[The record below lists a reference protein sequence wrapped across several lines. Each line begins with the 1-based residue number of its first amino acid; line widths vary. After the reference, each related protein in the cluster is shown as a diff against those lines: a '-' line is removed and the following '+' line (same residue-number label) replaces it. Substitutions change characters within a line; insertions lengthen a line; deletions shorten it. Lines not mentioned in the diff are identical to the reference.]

1 MRTGHTCPTCGST
14 NVTRSQRRGI
24 QEAVALK
31 HEGLSPYR
39 CGDCDARFIQ
49 PSLHRRSRSHSW
61 ASALGIRDAKQRRRF
76 RRLALTAVL
85 TLLAVVVAYL
95 LFEYFT
101 RPVPPVDAA
110 WRLDELDPRGVAGRR
125 LQPRI
130 PGDEWSVEGLR
141 EREIRRVVRGDVR
154 P

>member
-1 MRTGHTCPTCGST
+1 
-14 NVTRSQRRGI
+14 
-24 QEAVALK
+24 VALK

-76 RRLALTAVL
+76 KRLALTAVL
-85 TLLAVVVAYL
+85 TVLAVVAAYL

-101 RPVPPVDAA
+101 RPVPPIDAA
-110 WRLDELDPRGVAGRR
+110 YVTW
-125 LQPRI
+125 
-130 PGDEWSVEGLR
+130 
-141 EREIRRVVRGDVR
+141 
-154 P
+154 